1 MPPLQFMSNS
11 NRPALAADKVR
22 LEIMQS
28 DKIASKLYILE
39 INVRGERGKHDV
51 TGKGLATSGAV

>member
-1 MPPLQFMSNS
+1 MSNS